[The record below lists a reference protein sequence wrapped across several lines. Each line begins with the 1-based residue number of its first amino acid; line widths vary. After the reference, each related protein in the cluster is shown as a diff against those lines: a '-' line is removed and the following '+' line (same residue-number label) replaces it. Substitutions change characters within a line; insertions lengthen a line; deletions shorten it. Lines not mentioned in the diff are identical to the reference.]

1 MDLWAKGKLN
11 FKVEYMDV
19 IEQLTESLRCLP
31 GVGPKTAQRLV
42 FYFLKNHRKQAL
54 NLAKNLNDAMQSVQ
68 QCQECNNFCI
78 NSICKICQQSHRN
91 RKLLCIIEQ
100 PTDLIAIEQSQ
111 TYQGFYFVL
120 TGKISPLDGISA
132 QDIGLE
138 KLQTYLS
145 KYIVEELII
154 ALSPS
159 IETQATIHCITQLIK
174 TKSIKVTQLAQGVP
188 MGSELQFLDPLT
200 IANAIR
206 HRNPLED

>member
-1 MDLWAKGKLN
+1 
-11 FKVEYMDV
+11 MDV
-19 IEQLTESLRCLP
+19 IDHLTESLRCLP

-42 FYFLKNHRKQAL
+42 YYFLKNHRKQAL
-54 NLAKNLNDAMQSVQ
+54 TLAKNLTDAMQSVQ
-68 QCQECNNFCI
+68 QCQECNNFSVQ
-78 NSICKICQQSHRN
+78 SICKICQQTSRN

-111 TYQGFYFVL
+111 TFKGYYFVL

-132 QDIGLE
+132 QDIGLD
-138 KLQTYLS
+138 KLQSYLER
-145 KYIVEELII
+145 YPVEELII

-159 IETQATIHCITQLIK
+159 IETQATIHCISQLIK
-174 TKSIKVTQLAQGVP
+174 NPQFKITQLAQGIP

-206 HRNPLED
+206 HRNPLDN

>member
-1 MDLWAKGKLN
+1 
-11 FKVEYMDV
+11 MDV
-19 IEQLTESLRCLP
+19 IDQLTESLRCLP

-42 FYFLKNHRKQAL
+42 YYFLKNHRKQAL
-54 NLAKNLNDAMQSVQ
+54 TLAKNLTEAMQSVQ
-68 QCQECNNFCI
+68 QCQECNNF
-78 NSICKICQQSHRN
+78 SVQAICKICQETSRN

-111 TYQGFYFVL
+111 TFKGYYFVL

-132 QDIGLE
+132 QDIGLD
-138 KLQTYLS
+138 KLQSYLE
-145 KYIVEELII
+145 KYPVEELII

-159 IETQATIHCITQLIK
+159 IETQATIHSISQLIK
-174 TKSIKVTQLAQGVP
+174 NPQFKITQLAQGIP

-206 HRNPLED
+206 HRNPLDN